1 MAWTNQGSNF
11 IAEQIA
17 VAKELLALR
26 DKMRNLVARYNNND
40 MANQLVSADIEAAY
54 SGLDKAEIVAGITAF
69 NAVLTAL
76 GDDTSGQA
84 SNLFK
89 LVL

>member
-1 MAWTNQGSNF
+1 MAWTNQDSNF

-26 DKMRNLVARYNNND
+26 DKMRNLVARFNNND

-54 SGLDKAEIVAGITAF
+54 TGLDKNEIVAGITVF
-69 NAVLTAL
+69 NTVLTAL